1 MEKIKDLLAPEKINL
16 RIREDRARGVYIEDL
31 TESYVAQESDVFD
44 LLNLAQSNRAIQAT
58 NMNEQSSRSHM
69 IFMMS
74 IHQNNLHERQAKTG
88 KLYLVDLA
96 GSEKVGKTG
105 AAGQLLEEAKKI
117 NKSLSALG
125 HVINQLTDGKPKHHI
140 PYRDSRL
147 TRILQES
154 LGGNS
159 RTTLIITCSPSAYN
173 EAETLS
179 TLRFGFRAK
188 SIKNTPKINRE
199 FTVAELRILLERAEK
214 TNADQEARIKFLES
228 LLKENNIL
236 IPKENIPKTIET
248 TDSIERTE
256 TVERFETNEEGTL
269 GSDDDEDL
277 QDKWD
282 ALKSDIEGNK
292 EEAIFDMETRNDEN
306 TRVYSSSP
314 YLNPIDKD
322 LRKRT

>member
-1 MEKIKDLLAPEKINL
+1 
-16 RIREDRARGVYIEDL
+16 
-31 TESYVAQESDVFD
+31 
-44 LLNLAQSNRAIQAT
+44 
-58 NMNEQSSRSHM
+58 
-69 IFMMS
+69 
-74 IHQNNLHERQAKTG
+74 
-88 KLYLVDLA
+88 
-96 GSEKVGKTG
+96 
-105 AAGQLLEEAKKI
+105 
-117 NKSLSALG
+117 
-125 HVINQLTDGKPKHHI
+125 
-140 PYRDSRL
+140 
-147 TRILQES
+147 
-154 LGGNS
+154 
-159 RTTLIITCSPSAYN
+159 LIITCSPSAYN